1 MSYEKKI
8 DEMVAHYVALYQE
21 EQSLAKEMADA
32 LAKPV
37 MVHGYLSRA
46 YHPPRLCQLPGW
58 RNFIRRTGGCL
69 SNGVPWVLGTR
80 LHNGSLLG
88 IYNPPRPATRTV

>member
-21 EQSLAKEMADA
+21 EQTLAKEMADA

-37 MVHGYLSRA
+37 MAHGYLTRA
-46 YHPPRLCQLPGW
+46 YHPPRPGQLPAL
-58 RNFIRRTGGCL
+58 RRFIKGVRGSL
-69 SNGVPWVLGTR
+69 SNGVPWTLSAR
-80 LHNGSLLG
+80 FKDGSLLG
-88 IYNPPRPATRTV
+88 IYNPKDS